1 VACVVWFTS
10 LNTVILTKHEFFVK
24 NFEQTLVQAVES
36 NRLRRFGRL
45 HEFLWKLFLLS
56 VRCPNQ
62 FFCQNPAASSDAL
75 LACSIDAVGF
85 YMYGAASVPS
95 MDSDDYDPIAAA
107 LKEDI
112 GKGDITTEFFV
123 PEALHASGRIVA
135 HEPAVVA
142 GTGTAAEIFRR
153 IDPATDIQIV
163 RPDGEAIV
171 AGDIVIEVRGLAR
184 SILKAERV
192 ALNFLQRLCGIAT
205 LTRQFVDAVGNQPAK
220 ILDTRKTTPGLRV
233 LEKAAVVAGGGVN
246 HRSGLFDMVLVKDNH
261 LAALGGLSGFAD
273 QIRQLRKE
281 RPNIRIEVEADD
293 LEQARAFVEIDGIDV
308 ILLDNMEPA
317 QIREALA
324 LRRNNI
330 KFEASGGIT
339 LKNVR
344 RIAATGV
351 DYISIG
357 ALTNA
362 ARAVDLGLEMTHVHG

>member
-1 VACVVWFTS
+1 
-10 LNTVILTKHEFFVK
+10 
-24 NFEQTLVQAVES
+24 
-36 NRLRRFGRL
+36 
-45 HEFLWKLFLLS
+45 
-56 VRCPNQ
+56 
-62 FFCQNPAASSDAL
+62 
-75 LACSIDAVGF
+75 
-85 YMYGAASVPS
+85 
-95 MDSDDYDPIAAA
+95 MDPDDYDLIAAA

-123 PEALHASGRIVA
+123 PETLHAGGRIVA
-135 HEPAVVA
+135 HEPAIVA
-142 GTGTAAEIFRR
+142 GTGTAAEIFRK
-153 IDPATDIQIV
+153 IDSATDVQIV
-163 RPDGEAIV
+163 RRDGEAV
-171 AGDIVIEVRGLAR
+171 AAGDTVIEVRGLAR

-205 LTRQFVDAVGNQPAK
+205 LTRQFVDAVGNHPSK

-273 QIRQLRKE
+273 QIRRLRKE
-281 RPNIRIEVEADD
+281 RPNVRIEVEADD
-293 LEQARAFVEIDGIDV
+293 LEQTRAFVEIDGIDV
-308 ILLDNMEPA
+308 ILLDNMGPA

-324 LRRNNI
+324 LRRNSI
-330 KFEASGGIT
+330 KFEASGGVT

-362 ARAVDLGLEMTHVHG
+362 ARAIDLGLEMTHVHG